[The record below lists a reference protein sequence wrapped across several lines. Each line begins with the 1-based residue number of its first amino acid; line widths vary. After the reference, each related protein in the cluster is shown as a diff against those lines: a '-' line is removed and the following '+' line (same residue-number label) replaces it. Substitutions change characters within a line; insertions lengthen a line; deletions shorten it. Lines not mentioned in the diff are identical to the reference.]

1 MLTTNTGII
10 ADIKKFETHDG
21 PGIRTTVFIKG
32 CFLKCKWC
40 ANPETQEPL
49 PQLYFV
55 PKRCKNFGGCVD
67 VCPAGAI
74 SMTPDNK
81 VNRQKCTLCMKCV
94 EACPYSAFKQVG
106 RVVTVDEVMEEV
118 EKDRPFYGLDGGL
131 TISGG
136 EPLYQPDFTRGLL
149 EKSKEKGISTVLD
162 TTGYAKWEVLEDI
175 LKFTDMVLLDIK
187 HMDPVKHREGTGV
200 SNKMI
205 LENAKLIAEKCK
217 TRISLPLVPGYN
229 NSNENLTATAEFL
242 KTINVEWVDIVPL
255 HLLGSSKY
263 EYLDLASPYN
273 EIRSINKEEVIKAR
287 DIFTQCGFKTT
298 IGRMM

>member
-1 MLTTNTGII
+1 MTKNTGII

-74 SMTPDNK
+74 STTPDNK

-118 EKDRPFYGLDGGL
+118 EKDRPFYGGDGGL

-136 EPLYQPDFTRGLL
+136 EPLYQPDFTRQLL
-149 EKSKEKGISTVLD
+149 KISKEKGISTVLD
-162 TTGYAKWEVLEDI
+162 TTGYAKWEVLESI
-175 LKFTDMVLLDIK
+175 LEYTDMVLLDIK

-200 SNKMI
+200 SNKTI
-205 LENAKLIAEKCK
+205 LENAGLIADKCE
-217 TRISLPLVPGYN
+217 TRISLPLVPGFN
-229 NSNENLTATAEFL
+229 NSVEDLTATAEFL
-242 KTINVEWVDIVPL
+242 KTINVQWVDIVPL
-255 HLLGSSKY
+255 HSLGSSKY
-263 EYLDLASPYN
+263 EYLGLTSPYS
-273 EIRSINKEEVIKAR
+273 EIGAINKEEVIKAR
-287 DIFTQCGFKTT
+287 DIFARHGFKTT